1 MKFKANKNNLLD
13 QSQTKRCLVLF
24 VIYCFALNLL
34 CVPAFAFKKSAIN
47 VPQTQNEQHL
57 IRVDASRINNAK
69 VKKIIA
75 DTIKKSLFT
84 GKLIDNAGSW
94 DLRFRSDEKDANKVL
109 VEREG
114 ETLIKE
120 ILFAEESFA
129 DQVAEFIKHEYRWQ
143 SLRYLENNVNDAQVS
158 VELKVVPIKNPR
170 MENGQ
175 LKYEEETRNGVERG
189 QLEEGDFFV
198 FEIKNTG
205 KLPMYVTIFDLD
217 SGGVVNTLFPV
228 SGQPEAFA
236 PGKIWR
242 TNEVYQIKP
251 PFGLEVYKAFAT
263 DKPLDLKVFEKETKD
278 SELANLYNRNFFK
291 KAEVNWGTTSLRFQI
306 KNNEPP
312 VLYEFAIGGSQK
324 KDVQSQAAK
333 DVLNVLEALE
343 KNTNFTKTEKIVLT
357 DKSADASQIQNSFE
371 NIISKAK
378 PDDAFVFYYAGGIV
392 QNDIST
398 FNLMVDGTM
407 QNQIS
412 GALLQTWLEKIRA
425 KQQLLIFD
433 SQSDNAAF
441 AAITDQFHG
450 DNKIRQKLLDKQ
462 IVVWTSIGGGTKGDK
477 PSILATALT
486 EGFAS
491 SSDVDA
497 TGDGFISIFELESYL
512 SRRSLELSRGKQRL
526 GNFSNVEDFNI
537 AVSRQTT
544 SKKDAGQTRTA
555 VVVVSE
561 SDSKLKIRLG
571 KSYALIFATNEYDN
585 YDMLRNPLND
595 AQDLAKTLREDY
607 DFEVDVRSNMKLD
620 DVYETLDEYQN
631 KRKFEPNDQLL
642 IFFAGHGTYKS
653 KPDDMGYIIAKNSR
667 REGVVPIRDY
677 MSFSNLAT
685 AVNGISCQHILLIL
699 DVCQGGY
706 FGQVGKR
713 GNDENSGDYRKITAD
728 ELIAKVIGR
737 KSRKYITSAGME
749 YAADGSRRN
758 SPFAYRLLEILRK
771 DSLKD
776 ENGVLTFDE
785 IASGVKNIAGQTPFS
800 GEFLDNEPG
809 SDFFFRIK
817 R

>member
-1 MKFKANKNNLLD
+1 MKLKANKNSLLN
-13 QSQTKRCLVLF
+13 QSNKNRCLVLF
-24 VIYCFALNLL
+24 LIYCFALNLI
-34 CVPAFAFKKSAIN
+34 CVPVFAEKNASVNIS
-47 VPQTQNEQHL
+47 QTKNDQHL
-57 IRVDASRINNAK
+57 IRVDASRIKNVK
-69 VKKIIA
+69 IKKIIA
-75 DTIKKSLFT
+75 DIVKESLFT
-84 GKLIDNAGSW
+84 VKEIDNAQSW
-94 DLRFRSDEKDANKVL
+94 DLRFRSDEKDANKVI

-114 ETLIKE
+114 KTLIKE
-120 ILFAEESFA
+120 MLFAEDTFA
-129 DQVAEFIKHEYRWQ
+129 SQVAEFIKREYRWQ
-143 SLRYLENNVNDAQVS
+143 SLRYLENDVNDNQVS

-175 LKYEEETRNGVERG
+175 LKYEEETQHGVARG

-205 KLPMYVTIFDLD
+205 KLPAYVTIFDLD

-228 SGQPEAFA
+228 SEQREAFA
-236 PGKIWR
+236 PGEIWR

-263 DKPLDLKVFEKETKD
+263 DKLFDLKVFEKETNNA
-278 SELANLYNRNFFK
+278 ELANLYNRNFFQ
-291 KAEVNWGTTSLRFQI
+291 KAKVNWGTTSLRFQI

-312 VLYEFAIGGSQK
+312 VLYEFAIGGSLK
-324 KDVQSQAAK
+324 NDTKSQAAK
-333 DVLNVLEALE
+333 DAVNVLEALE

-357 DKSADASQIQNSFE
+357 DKAADASQIQNSFE

-378 PDDAFVFYYAGGIV
+378 PDDAFVFYFAGSIA

-398 FNLMVDGTM
+398 FNLMVDGTP

-412 GALLQTWLEKIRA
+412 GSLLQTWLEKIRA

-433 SQSDNAAF
+433 SQTDNATF

-450 DNKIRQKLLDKQ
+450 ENKLRQKLLDKQ
-462 IVVWTSIGGGTKGDK
+462 IVVWTSIGGVAKSDK
-477 PSILATALT
+477 SSILATALT
-486 EGFAS
+486 EGFSGA
-491 SSDVDA
+491 DIDA

-526 GNFSNVEDFNI
+526 GNFSIVEDFNI
-537 AVSRQTT
+537 AVSRQTA
-544 SKKDAGQTRTA
+544 SKKDAGQNRTA

-561 SDSKLKIRLG
+561 SDSKPKARLG

-585 YDMLRNPLND
+585 YDILRNPLND

-607 DFEVDVRSNMKLD
+607 DFEVDVRSNMNLE

-642 IFFAGHGTYKS
+642 IFFAGHGTYKP
-653 KPDDMGYIIAKNSR
+653 KPDDMGYIIAKNSK

-713 GNDENSGDYRKITAD
+713 GNDENGGDYRKITAD

-749 YAADGSRRN
+749 YASDGSRRN

-771 DSLKD
+771 DALKD

-785 IASGVKNIAGQTPFS
+785 IAAGVKNIAGQTPFS

>member
-1 MKFKANKNNLLD
+1 MKFNANKKNLSD
-13 QSQTKRCLVLF
+13 QSLTKRCLTLF
-24 VIYCFALNLL
+24 AVYCFALNLL
-34 CVPAFAFKKSAIN
+34 CVPVFAFKNASFYIA
-47 VPQTQNEQHL
+47 QTQSNRHL
-57 IRVDASRINNAK
+57 IRVDASRINN
-69 VKKIIA
+69 VEIKKIIA
-75 DTIKKSLFT
+75 ETVKESLFT
-84 GKLIDNAGSW
+84 VKEIDNAESW
-94 DLRFRSDEKDANKVL
+94 DLRFRSDEKDANKIFI
-109 VEREG
+109 EREG

-120 ILFAEESFA
+120 IMFTEAAFAE
-129 DQVAEFIKHEYRWQ
+129 QIAEFIKREYRWQ
-143 SLRYLENNVNDAQVS
+143 SLRYLENDVNGAEVS
-158 VELKVVPIKNPR
+158 VELKVIPIKNPR

-175 LKYEEETRNGVERG
+175 LKYEEDTQHGVARG

-198 FEIKNTG
+198 FEIKNKG
-205 KLPMYVTIFDLD
+205 KLPAYVTIFDLD

-228 SGQPEAFA
+228 SEQREAFA

-251 PFGLEVYKAFAT
+251 PYGLEVYKAFVT
-263 DKPLDLKVFEKETKD
+263 DKPLDLEVFEKEANNT
-278 SELANLYNRNFFK
+278 ELANLYNRNFFK
-291 KAEVNWGTTSLRFQI
+291 KADVNWGTTSLRFQI

-312 VLYEFAIGGSQK
+312 VLYEFAIGGSRK
-324 KDVQSQAAK
+324 NDAQSQAAK
-333 DVLNVLEALE
+333 DALNVLESLE
-343 KNTNFTKTEKIVLT
+343 KNTSFTKTEKIVLT

-371 NIISKAK
+371 NIIGKAK
-378 PDDAFVFYYAGGIV
+378 PDDAFVFYYSGGIA
-392 QNDIST
+392 QNDISN
-398 FNLMVDGTM
+398 FNLMIDGTP

-412 GALLQTWLEKIRA
+412 ASLLQTWLEKIRA

-433 SQSDNAAF
+433 SQTDNATF

-450 DNKIRQKLLDKQ
+450 NNKIRQKLLDKQ
-462 IVVWTSIGGGTKGDK
+462 IVVWTSIGDVAKGDK
-477 PSILATALT
+477 SSILATALT
-486 EGFAS
+486 EGFSGA
-491 SSDVDA
+491 DVDA
-497 TGDGFISIFELESYL
+497 TGDGFISVFELESYL

-537 AVSRQTT
+537 AVSRQTA
-544 SKKDAGQTRTA
+544 SKKDAAQNRTA

-561 SDSKLKIRLG
+561 SDSKPKTRLG

-642 IFFAGHGTYKS
+642 IFFAGHGTYKP
-653 KPDDMGYIIAKNSR
+653 KPDDMGYIIAKNSK

-713 GNDENSGDYRKITAD
+713 GNDENGSDYRKITAD

-749 YAADGSRRN
+749 YASDGSRRN

-771 DSLKD
+771 DALKD
-776 ENGVLTFDE
+776 ENGILTFDE
-785 IASGVKNIAGQTPFS
+785 IAAGVKNIAGQTPFS